1 MAELSLKEK
10 ILDLVGKIPANKV
23 TYFGYI
29 AYAVG
34 SDARTV
40 GWVLSGLSEEEMAIS
55 PWYRV
60 VNKAGF
66 ISSLKLGAKGLRQ
79 KQILQEEGYTLVG
92 DSVDMGK
99 HLWEGEEESGEL
111 LF

>member
-1 MAELSLKEK
+1 MKESTLKEK
-10 ILDLVGKIPANKV
+10 ILGLVSKIPENKV

-29 AYAVG
+29 AGIVG

-40 GWVLSGLSEEEMAIS
+40 GWVLSGLNEAEMGQV

-60 VNKAGF
+60 VAKTGF
-66 ISSLKLGAKGLRQ
+66 ISALKLGPKGLRQ
-79 KQILQEEGYTLVG
+79 KQILQEESYTLVG

-99 HLWEGEEESGEL
+99 HLWEGDVENGDL

>member
-1 MAELSLKEK
+1 MEKTLKEK

-23 TYFGYI
+23 TYFGFI
-29 AYAVG
+29 AGVVG

-40 GWVLSGLSEEEMAIS
+40 GWVLSGLIDEEMTKA

-66 ISSLKLGAKGLRQ
+66 ISSLKLGTKGLRQ

-92 DSVDMGK
+92 DSVEMGK

>member
-1 MAELSLKEK
+1 MIEKTLKEK
-10 ILDLVGKIPANKV
+10 ILDLVREIPMGKV

-29 AYAVG
+29 AGVVG

-40 GWVLSGLSEEEMAIS
+40 GWVLSGLNEEEMTGA

-60 VNKAGF
+60 VAKAGF

-79 KQILQEEGYTLVG
+79 KQILQEEGNILVG
-92 DSVDMGK
+92 DSLDMGK
-99 HLWEGEEESGEL
+99 HLWEGEGENGDL

>member
-1 MAELSLKEK
+1 MIEKTLKEK
-10 ILDLVGKIPANKV
+10 ILDLVNKIPVGKV

-29 AYAVG
+29 ASVVG

-40 GWVLSGLSEEEMAIS
+40 GWVLSGLNDIEMAQV

-60 VNKAGF
+60 VAKTGF
-66 ISSLKLGAKGLRQ
+66 ISALKLGPKGLRQ
-79 KQILQEEGYTLVG
+79 KQILQEEVYVLVG
-92 DSVDMGK
+92 DTVDMGK
-99 HLWEGEEESGEL
+99 HLWEGKDEMSDL

>member
-1 MAELSLKEK
+1 MEELTLKEK
-10 ILDLVGKIPANKV
+10 ILGLVGKIPANKV

-29 AYAVG
+29 ADVVG

-40 GWVLSGLSEEEMAIS
+40 GWVLSGLNGDEMAQA

-60 VNKAGF
+60 VAKSGF

-79 KQILQEEGYTLVG
+79 KQILEEEGYILIN

-99 HLWEGEEESGEL
+99 HLWEGDMESRVL
-111 LF
+111 WF